1 MVTSA
6 IDAWLIAISTV
17 CSQIKALSAILPLA
31 TTDPVSSNLETSNS
45 TVSVTPDHTSS
56 GVPADFETTPLSASE
71 VHPSLPLL
79 HEILQE
85 FRDDELEHLD
95 VAVENEAQLTPGHA
109 LLSAIVGAGCRA
121 AIGVA
126 AKI

>member
-1 MVTSA
+1 VPSA
-6 IDAWLIAISTV
+6 TGAWLIVIPTEF
-17 CSQIKALSAILPLA
+17 SQIKALSAILP
-31 TTDPVSSNLETSNS
+31 PGSPNHISSSSETSTS

-56 GVPADFETTPLSASE
+56 GVPAEFETTPLSASE